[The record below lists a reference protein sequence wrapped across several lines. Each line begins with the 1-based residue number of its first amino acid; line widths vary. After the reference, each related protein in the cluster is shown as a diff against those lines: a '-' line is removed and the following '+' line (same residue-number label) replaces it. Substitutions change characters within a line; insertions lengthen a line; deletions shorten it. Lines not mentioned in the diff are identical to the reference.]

1 MARTTTG
8 KKNKAEIVSEEVA
21 AMVGAGRA
29 VSLEIVDFSNPNR
42 PKTCIEVDFPIL
54 PVNQVAVIEGNAG
67 KPIYQVSKWWA
78 RRRSSVFRSM
88 LIAAATKAPDDEA
101 LAAKTVWD
109 AYYANHQRKGTFSDV
124 SVAEIF
130 MGGGTTIVEGAR
142 LGMKMTGNDLNPV
155 AWFVVKGEM
164 AKTDSAEIKSLL
176 GEIKEEVRPKILPFY
191 ATNCPRGHKGRW
203 FEKTTGAPV
212 SHDFNPLSIPV
223 SDRMKYGYEG
233 PEVIYTFWAKHGPC
247 SASGCGHR
255 SPVMSSHMV
264 AVKEISVKTWPGFR
278 CGCGTEFG
286 IEQQNAR
293 MAPGAEFVVSSS
305 EGLFA
310 AMDSKGRFL
319 CPSCGK
325 EHQDLKAK
333 LEGSSALLAKSI
345 NKKVSLSLFVHPEWM
360 KGESSKDANGSPY
373 GGSVE
378 DGVQE
383 TGLWNDVRAANL
395 SLIEVRG
402 AVPSS
407 IILRSGVSFE
417 PSKGNI
423 PKRSNFTCRES
434 TCGREQDL
442 LESVKGFGKTAP
454 FAAYAD
460 QCYCPECDAKGESY
474 GGRYFDVPNPAR
486 INAALAEWD
495 VEKNDGLAGYWPQ
508 SEILVGAEIGPHDV
522 NGHHYSHWWKMFNGR
537 QLLILSRLLKSILE
551 NTSAS
556 WETKESVLG
565 GFQQYLRN
573 QNLFCFWNPQGDK
586 MEPHFSKSNFHPKS
600 TAIENC
606 VFPKLGRGNWS
617 SCIEGIVE
625 SIEWCENPWDL
636 VANENLVSLKPALAK
651 LISGKSEKAYLGDS
665 PRHDVALSC
674 GSSTQL
680 SHLTDGSVDLVITDP
695 PFGDLVQYA
704 ELSDFFYVWL
714 RLALKD
720 RYPEIF
726 GGEFTPKTLEAVANR
741 FREPE
746 NPNGF
751 YKRLLT
757 QCWRE
762 AHRIMKPGGLLAF
775 TFHHSEDE
783 PWVAVLES
791 LFDAGF
797 YLEATYPI
805 RSDETKGDG
814 DFGSQKVEYDI
825 IHVCRKRQED
835 PSPISWAKLRR
846 GIAEDVRQ
854 LKGILE
860 RHSAGGLPK
869 ADLQV
874 IRRGKALEYFSKHY
888 GHVFIEKGRDFSL
901 IEALAGI
908 HQLLD
913 DENDSGEGTPPV
925 LAEPLTRQFL
935 RIFDGVESVER
946 DQVQK
951 YLRGTGTS
959 PALFEDRGWCKEE
972 KKTYHLCNPL
982 EFAMG
987 WKGRQRKGMSRDFD
1001 QTLFLVGAC
1010 FPGSEIRVEETLNNP
1025 NFEPHPA
1032 IPDLL
1037 DWMGRRAFSPEARR
1051 AAHTAKTL
1059 YSRWLADHKAKV
1071 DAATAQFDLPLEFA

>member
-1 MARTTTG
+1 MAKAQG
-8 KKNKAEIVSEEVA
+8 KKTKAELLAEEVA
-21 AMVGAGRA
+21 TTVGAGRA
-29 VSLEIVDFSNPNR
+29 TALQTVDFSNPNR
-42 PKTCIEVDFPIL
+42 PKTCIEIDFPIL
-54 PVNQVAVIEGNAG
+54 PVNQVAAIEGNAG

-109 AYYANHQRKGTFSDV
+109 SYYANHQRKGTFKDI

-130 MGGGTTIVEGAR
+130 MGGGTTVVEGSR
-142 LGMKMTGNDLNPV
+142 LGMRMTGNDLNPV

-164 AKTDSAEIKSLL
+164 ADAEVSEITDLLQDIRTDVRSRIMPFHSAE
-176 GEIKEEVRPKILPFY
+176 
-191 ATNCPRGHKGRW
+191 CPRGHKGRW
-203 FEKTTGAPV
+203 IDVESGQPAGDGFDPV
-212 SHDFNPLSIPV
+212 SLAPA
-223 SDRMKYGYEG
+223 DRVRYRYEG

-247 SASGCGHR
+247 SASDCGHR
-255 SPVMSSHMV
+255 SPVMSSPQV
-264 AVKEISVKTWPGFR
+264 AVKEMSVKVWHGFR
-278 CGCGTEFG
+278 CACGSSFDV
-286 IEQQNAR
+286 EQQNAR
-293 MAPGAEFVVSSS
+293 MAPAAEFVVSDS
-305 EGLFA
+305 EAPFA
-310 AMDSKGRFL
+310 AMDLKGRFQ
-319 CPSCGK
+319 CPSCGR
-325 EHQDLKAK
+325 EHQDLKAR
-333 LEGSSALLAKSI
+333 LEGSSLSLPKGE
-345 NKKVSLSLFVHPEWM
+345 NKKVSLSLFVAPEWM
-360 KGESSKDANGSPY
+360 AGESSRDRNGLAY

-378 DGVQE
+378 DDSE
-383 TGLWNDVRAANL
+383 ATARWNLARASRL
-395 SLIEVRG
+395 SLVEVRG
-402 AVPSS
+402 KVPST
-407 IILRSGVSFE
+407 IKLGSGISFD
-417 PSKGNI
+417 PSRGNI
-423 PKRSNFTCRES
+423 PKRSNFTCREQ
-434 TCGREQDL
+434 TCGRDQDL
-442 LESVKGFGKTAP
+442 LDSVKSFGKTAP

-460 QCYCPECDAKGESY
+460 QCYCPECDAAGEAY
-474 GGRYFDVPNPAR
+474 GGRYFHTPDPR
-486 INAALAEWD
+486 KINAALSEWER
-495 VEKNDGLAGYWPQ
+495 EKEGSLRPYWPD
-508 SEILVGAEIGPHDV
+508 SEIPVGAEIGPHDV

-537 QLLILSRLLKSILE
+537 QLLNLSSLLRSLMSHP
-551 NTSAS
+551 SAS
-556 WETKESVLG
+556 WDAKEAVLC

-573 QNLFCFWNPQGDK
+573 QNMFCFWNPQGDK

-606 VFPKLGRGNWS
+606 VFPKLGRGNWA

-625 SIEWCENPWDL
+625 SAEWAKNPW
-636 VANENLVSLKPALAK
+636 ELVSNELLVSERPSLSK
-651 LISGKSEKAYLGDS
+651 LVSGKSEKAYPGDS
-665 PRHDVALSC
+665 LRHGAVLTC
-674 GSSTQL
+674 GSSTEL
-680 SHLTDGSVDLVITDP
+680 PRIGDASIDLVITDP

-726 GGEFTPKTLEAVANR
+726 GAEYTPKTLEAVANKY
-741 FREPE
+741 REPE

-762 AHRIMKPGGLLAF
+762 ANRMLKAGGILAF

-805 RSDETKGDG
+805 RSDESKGDG

-825 IHVCRKRQED
+825 IHVCRKRVED
-835 PSPISWAKLRR
+835 PVPISWAKLRR
-846 GIAEDVRQ
+846 GITEDVRQ

-874 IRRGKALEYFSKHY
+874 IKRGKALEYFSKHY
-888 GHVFIEKGRDFSL
+888 GHVFVEKGRDFTL

-913 DENDSGEGTPPV
+913 DEDDTGHEAPPV

-935 RIFDGVESVER
+935 RIFDGVREVER
-946 DQVQK
+946 DQIQK
-951 YLRGTGTS
+951 FLRGTGTS
-959 PALFEDRGWCKEE
+959 PGLFEERGWCREE
-972 KKTYHLCNPL
+972 KKMYLLCDPL
-982 EFAMG
+982 EFALG
-987 WKGRQRKGMSRDFD
+987 WRRRQRKGMSRDFD
-1001 QTLFLVGAC
+1001 QTIFLVGAC
-1010 FPGSEIRVEETLNNP
+1010 IPESGIKVEDTLNNP

-1032 IPDLL
+1032 IPDLIE
-1037 DWMGRRAFSPEARR
+1037 WIGKRWHSPDVRR
-1051 AAHTAKTL
+1051 AAGTAKTL
-1059 YSRWLADHKAKV
+1059 YSRWLADHKAKA
-1071 DAATAQFDLPLEFA
+1071 DAATAQFDLPLEFAK